1 MKILIATTNKRKT
14 SEIVAILQGERT
26 IPWQFSPMPKLSEPD
41 EPYSSF
47 IENACHKA
55 KYYGGRLNMP
65 ALSEDTGLCVSA
77 LNQFP
82 GIRTKDFIEENHT
95 INNAIEA
102 LERKLQNTSDNTAT
116 FVCASALYIPALDIM
131 LSHEARETGYL
142 TFPARGEDGFGFDPV
157 FVPHGYHQTI
167 AELGSNIKNQHGH
180 RAMAIKGLLHEL
192 HEVLRCHFL

>member
-47 IENACHKA
+47 MENACHKA

-131 LSHEARETGYL
+131 LSHEA
-142 TFPARGEDGFGFDPV
+142 
-157 FVPHGYHQTI
+157 
-167 AELGSNIKNQHGH
+167 
-180 RAMAIKGLLHEL
+180 
-192 HEVLRCHFL
+192 